1 MTTFTDDGFLGG
13 ALDICQ
19 PATGFRAGVDSVLL
33 AAAVSA
39 PAGVRVLELGT
50 GAGVAALC
58 LLKRVRDITV
68 IGVEIDEDMARL
80 AQRNAARNALAERF
94 RVRIGDAAHP
104 QRLELKEGTFDHV
117 MANPPWFDHTAA
129 QSPTDARRARAHM
142 ADDDLLED
150 WLKAA
155 ARMLRHGGALTLVH
169 RAEALPEALA
179 ALARRFGDVRVLP
192 IQPKREKPAI
202 RVIIGARKGKR
213 APLRLLPPFILHESD
228 GRFTE
233 AAEAILRHGAALDM
247 MRR

>member
-13 ALDICQ
+13 ALDIRQ

-33 AAAVSA
+33 AAAVNA
-39 PAGVRVLELGT
+39 PPGARVLELGV

-58 LLKRVRDITV
+58 LLKRAKDITV
-68 IGVEIDEDMARL
+68 TGVEIDADMAKL
-80 AQRNAARNALAERF
+80 AQENAARNAVAKRF

-104 QRLELKEGTFDHV
+104 QRLELKEGSFDHV
-117 MANPPWFDHTAA
+117 MANPPWFDHSSA
-129 QSPTDARRARAHM
+129 QPPADTGRAIAHM
-142 ADDDLLED
+142 ATADLLEN

-155 ARMLRHGGALTLVH
+155 ARMLRHGGGLTLVH

-192 IQPKREKPAI
+192 IQPKREQPAI

-213 APLRLLPPFILHESD
+213 APLRLLPPFVLHEPD

-233 AAEAILRHGAALDM
+233 AAEAILRHGACVDM
-247 MRR
+247 HR